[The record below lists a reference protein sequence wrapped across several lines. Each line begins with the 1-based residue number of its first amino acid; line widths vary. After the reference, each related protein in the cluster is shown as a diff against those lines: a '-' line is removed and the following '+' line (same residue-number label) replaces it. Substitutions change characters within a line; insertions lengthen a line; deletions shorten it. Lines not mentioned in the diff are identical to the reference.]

1 MPISLFLTI
10 AGNIILLPRPGLL
23 SDSCLILVW
32 FLRTAKKNPRK
43 SQSSGDLEIYRQSA
57 YQLFCSSCIF
67 RYSLF
72 SLYSTLDSA
81 RAELITI

>member
-10 AGNIILLPRPGLL
+10 AGNIIHLPRPGLL
-23 SDSCLILVW
+23 SDSCLVLAY
-32 FLRTAKKNPRK
+32 RKKNPRK